1 LPDLLPITHLLYLAS
16 GLVVLGLLGMT
27 LRRAPG
33 RVLLGLVLLL
43 VGAAMV
49 WAIFARA
56 WGSGGGQVMAALLVG
71 FTAVYAV
78 LGAALLRGRV

>member
-1 LPDLLPITHLLYLAS
+1 MLPITHLLYLAS
-16 GLVVLGLLGMT
+16 GLCVLGLCGMT

-49 WAIFARA
+49 WGVFARA
-56 WGSGGGQVMAALLVG
+56 WGSSGGQVMAALMLTM
-71 FTAVYAV
+71 TAVYAV